1 MANDVNFSIGADTKS
16 AERSIDSLTNSLKTI
31 QKFAAAAIAV
41 FAGKQVVDFFNSGIQ
56 AAVDQEQAMASLGQQ
71 LKATGEFSTKTL
83 EQFAAFADELE
94 KTTQFGDDLVISQL
108 AVAKAMGL
116 SNEQSKDLV
125 KAATELSAVTGDSL
139 ASSVEQLG
147 KTYDGITGK
156 SPVLKAALAGVS
168 KEALAAGEGI
178 KAVQKAFGGSAAAQ
192 IDTYAGA
199 LKQAQNAYGNF
210 QEAIGK
216 IIIENPTLI
225 ATIKGLTEIFSEL
238 ETSINDNSSE
248 ISKFVTTS
256 AQIFLFSLNE
266 MVKGT
271 GLAIKSFQIL
281 SNGLLVFGAAA
292 IKSAELFLK
301 VFGGE
306 ESKKKAEELEKLGL
320 QFETFFKDRV
330 EGQKK
335 FNEGFDELAKAI
347 EEITLKAA
355 NATEKLSKAEQ
366 EAAAAREK
374 TVQEEK
380 KANEKREAALKSLA
394 ALQKKVIDETAGAFE
409 KIQIKRD
416 EDLAQLKRIE
426 KEAGGASK
434 ETNEL
439 RERILQQYDKA
450 YKEALVDLR
459 SAEDKYHKESL
470 NAAKEAS
477 DRQKKEI
484 EDRQKE
490 ISTILQ
496 NTNIFQQIKLSLDP
510 NAASDLKSEITKNLG
525 TIAANIGATV
535 VAGVANGAA
544 GASSVADTVAN
555 LISKIPVVGGLIS
568 ELVKL
573 AGQAPEENK
582 KNIQG
587 FVKGIPQFLE
597 NVNVNLGALN
607 GILTEVIGPIIKKVI
622 DEVGIFDL
630 LSKLGQNLVSL
641 PGLIKTIA
649 LGVRDGLRGSGGELS
664 DAFKKGV
671 ADTKAEIGRFAES
684 VRNFF
689 GTFAN
694 QLRSAFDY
702 VFKNNPLL
710 NELKSMKELITRVK
724 LVIEFISTLFQSIP
738 GAFVQ
743 IRDTI
748 NAIADK
754 FNGAFENLGA
764 KFTDGFLQVRDQIT
778 SLFSGIGEAFKN
790 FPGQIRDALSDL
802 FNGIKDA
809 IKNAFSGDKIKGA
822 TEKIK
827 GGGGGFQLP
836 KFATGITEVPSGFEN
851 DGFLARLS
859 SGERVVD
866 KNSNQDLKDFLANS
880 RAGGLG
886 NEQMISLLSEISSK
900 LNNSGS
906 QTIEVTVD
914 KKVLGK
920 TILDLNR
927 RNERLAT
934 R

>member
-41 FAGKQVVDFFNSGIQ
+41 FAGKQVVDFFSAGTN
-56 AAVDQEQAMASLGQQ
+56 AAIAQEKAMAALAQQ
-71 LKATGEFSTKTL
+71 LKLSGDFSDEAL
-83 EQFAAFADELE
+83 ASFAAFGDQMEL
-94 KTTQFGDDLVISQL
+94 TSQFGDDVVISQV

-116 SNEQSKDLV
+116 TNEESKKLV
-125 KAATELSAVTGDSL
+125 QAAIELSAATGDSL
-139 ASSVEQLG
+139 DSSVQALG
-147 KTYDGITGK
+147 KTFEGITSK
-156 SPVLKAALAGVS
+156 SPVLRNALSGISV
-168 KEALAAGEGI
+168 EALKAGKGLD
-178 KAVQKAFGGSAAAQ
+178 AVLSALGGSSEAQ
-192 IDTYAGA
+192 IQTFSGS
-199 LKQAQNAYGNF
+199 LKQAENAFGNF
-210 QEAIGK
+210 QESFGK
-216 IIIENPTLI
+216 LIIENPALI
-225 ATIKGLTEIFSEL
+225 AGIQAVTEGFRALQATIEENGSSITDFITGAVQALAVAFSVAVDSLGFFIRAFQGLSTVVTLAVGGFLTIADAIGTTLASSLGIAITLVLKLSDALGTTEKAADKFEGFVDGQIKGLRKMTDSTLNFAAKNNQSFEEFNRDYKKFGENVDNLAQKVFQSNDKQL
-238 ETSINDNSSE
+238 KSTKKLQQDTRASQETSN
-248 ISKFVTTS
+248 
-256 AQIFLFSLNE
+256 
-266 MVKGT
+266 
-271 GLAIKSFQIL
+271 
-281 SNGLLVFGAAA
+281 AA
-292 IKSAELFLK
+292 ILK
-301 VFGGE
+301 N
-306 ESKKKAEELEKLGL
+306 
-320 QFETFFKDRV
+320 
-330 EGQKK
+330 QK
-335 FNEGFDELAKAI
+335 I
-347 EEITLKAA
+347 
-355 NATEKLSKAEQ
+355 
-366 EAAAAREK
+366 
-374 TVQEEK
+374 QEEK
-380 KANEKREAALKSLA
+380 ITNIVIVEAK
-394 ALQKKVIDETAGAFE
+394 
-409 KIQIKRD
+409 
-416 EDLAQLKRIE
+416 
-426 KEAGGASK
+426 
-434 ETNEL
+434 
-439 RERILQQYDKA
+439 
-450 YKEALVDLR
+450 
-459 SAEDKYHKESL
+459 
-470 NAAKEAS
+470 
-477 DRQKKEI
+477 DRQKQIKDII
-484 EDRQKE
+484 E
-490 ISTILQ
+490 

-510 NAASDLKSEITKNLG
+510 DAASDLKSEITKNLG

-535 VAGVANGAA
+535 VAGVASGAA

-555 LISKIPVVGGLIS
+555 LISKIPVVGGLIA

-764 KFTDGFLQVRDQIT
+764 KFSDGFLQVRDQIA
-778 SLFSGIGEAFKN
+778 SLFSGLATAFKN

-809 IKNAFSGDKIKGA
+809 IKNAFSGEKIKGA
-822 TEKIK
+822 TEKVK
-827 GGGGGFQLP
+827 GGFNLP

-866 KNSNQDLKDFLANS
+866 KNSNQDLKDFLSNS

-886 NEQMISLLSEISSK
+886 NDQMISLLSEISSK